1 MIPPRKGIRGDNSEL
16 VSDFWIIRVVDTNL
30 STRICPR
37 IGTNI
42 LPHLKY
48 VHKILAVTRLETALD
63 DDEVVSLLPCFGG
76 LQTKCRGQV
85 KLPVELVRS
94 RCFFPFHVA
103 LVDVFGVLSTDHEV
117 FVFIRNCHFVE
128 FVEKKVV
135 PRKVDNGFAN
145 HLLK

>member
-48 VHKILAVTRLETALD
+48 VHKILAVTRLETDSMMTKSSLSSH
-63 DDEVVSLLPCFGG
+63 VLRVSKPSVA
-76 LQTKCRGQV
+76 V
-85 KLPVELVRS
+85 KFNFL
-94 RCFFPFHVA
+94 
-103 LVDVFGVLSTDHEV
+103 
-117 FVFIRNCHFVE
+117 
-128 FVEKKVV
+128 
-135 PRKVDNGFAN
+135 
-145 HLLK
+145 